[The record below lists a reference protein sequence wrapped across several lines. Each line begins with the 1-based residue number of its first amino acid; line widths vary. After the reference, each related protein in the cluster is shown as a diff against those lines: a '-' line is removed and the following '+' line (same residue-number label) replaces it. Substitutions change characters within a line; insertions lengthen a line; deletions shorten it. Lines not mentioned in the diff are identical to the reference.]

1 MISPTQSL
9 CSSIMRQALKAHVT
23 LLTSWHCHHII
34 YWCFPWRG
42 LIILNRTDP
51 TKVSMQLINF
61 ATIWTPFGLDHW
73 SACPSS
79 NCPALSWHPVSQNG
93 LRFPFKAASLS
104 PLPPSDP
111 YTRQFAFTL
120 QIINVGEGVGGKETL
135 LQCCCRCKLLQPL
148 WKTVWRF
155 LRKLKRDCHMTQQSH
170 FWTSIQKNS
179 NPKRYMHYSQ

>member
-1 MISPTQSL
+1 MEQHLGKKYFYLQIWKIMISPTQSL

-34 YWCFPWRG
+34 SWCFPWRG

-51 TKVSMQLINF
+51 TKVSMQLISF

-79 NCPALSWHPVSQNG
+79 NCPALSWHPVSQDG
-93 LRFPFKAASLS
+93 LWFPFKAASLS

-120 QIINVGEGVGGKETL
+120 QIINVGEGMGKRKPFYTVAGNISCCSHCEKQCGG
-135 LQCCCRCKLLQPL
+135 
-148 WKTVWRF
+148 
-155 LRKLKRDCHMTQQSH
+155 S
-170 FWTSIQKNS
+170 SGN
-179 NPKRYMHYSQ
+179 